1 MVAVGTE
8 VLSVHDIDSST
19 QPCLGVTGQAGRA
32 CPVLNQESGTQPGT
46 RDMPFLQANVDATY
60 GSSTA
65 GPGEE
70 RLASMVGGRVRIK
83 APSRRGLP
91 VEIRSV
97 LIRPFTAHNEW
108 LTA

>member
-1 MVAVGTE
+1 MSGRHGVGG
-8 VLSVHDIDSST
+8 LSVS
-19 QPCLGVTGQAGRA
+19 GV
-32 CPVLNQESGTQPGT
+32 ESGVERTACGT
-46 RDMPFLQANVDATY
+46 RDMPFLQAYVDATY
-60 GSSTA
+60 GGSTA

-70 RLASMVGGRVRIK
+70 RPASMVGGRVRVK